1 MTSSPAKKYFA
12 GSPVE
17 YDGWKEW
24 IIPLALFLQGVLTM
38 SPILPVAGIR
48 GVYTYAL
55 VYVISVFAILH
66 GHRKIPKVGVVLA
79 LGLFIGSCLTAFYW
93 HTIKIAF
100 LPYFFIG
107 SVLIAGVASE
117 KDIHRFINLCTIFLL
132 VMLALSWIGFIYVI
146 SGGDSLFSILNLDG
160 RKNIFYLTTFSN
172 WRVHDSIRPSG
183 VFDEPG
189 TMSFLICA
197 LAALRR
203 MYHRDERMSLSMLV
217 AGLVTFS
224 LTHIAFLT
232 LFVFFRSDRTF
243 LRNLMLYLA
252 ICAGVVLVY
261 FFLLKEPI
269 DNAIM
274 WKFKPQPETHTI
286 SGDNRSGQMLEA
298 LSKLSLNVFLWGLD
312 PIGITKVHAFT
323 KKYGPTTAAP
333 LGPLLTS
340 GIFVSF
346 PYYFFLLLVMWQ
358 GFRRKENLIYLAVV
372 LLFLPRPYVTGYSY
386 AVWAML
392 FLFSLQL
399 HLRRVCKHE

>member
-1 MTSSPAKKYFA
+1 MTSSLIKKYFA

-17 YDGWKEW
+17 YVGWKEW

-38 SPILPVAGIR
+38 SPILPLAGIR
-48 GVYTYAL
+48 GTYIYAL
-55 VYVISVFAILH
+55 VYVVSVFAILH

-79 LGLFIGSCLTAFYW
+79 LGLLIGSCLTAFYW
-93 HTIKIAF
+93 RDFKIAF

-107 SVLIAGVASE
+107 SVLIAGVASK

-132 VMLALSWIGFIYVI
+132 IILVLSWIGFIHVI
-146 SGGDSLFSILNLDG
+146 SGGESLFSILNLDG
-160 RKNIFYLTTFSN
+160 RKNTFYLTTFSN

-189 TMSFLICA
+189 TMSFLLCA

-203 MYHRDERMSLSMLV
+203 MYHRGERMSLSMLV

-243 LRNLMLYLA
+243 LRNLSQYLA

-261 FFLLKEPI
+261 FFLLKDPI

-274 WKFKPQPETHTI
+274 WRFKPQPETYTI
-286 SGDNRSGQMLEA
+286 SGDNRSEQVVLA
-298 LSKLSLNVFLWGLD
+298 KSKLSWKVFLWGLD
-312 PIGITKVHAFT
+312 PTGITKVHAFS
-323 KKYGPTTAAP
+323 KKYGPSTATP

-346 PYYFFLLLVMWQ
+346 PYYFFLLFVMWQ

-392 FLFSLQL
+392 FLLSFQWSL
-399 HLRRVCKHE
+399 RGAREHE

>member
-1 MTSSPAKKYFA
+1 MTSSLIKKYFA

-17 YDGWKEW
+17 YVGWKEW

-38 SPILPVAGIR
+38 SPILPLAGIR
-48 GVYTYAL
+48 GTYIYAL
-55 VYVISVFAILH
+55 VYVVSVFAILH

-79 LGLFIGSCLTAFYW
+79 LGLLIGSCLTAFYW
-93 HTIKIAF
+93 RDFKIAF

-107 SVLIAGVASE
+107 SVLIAGVASK

-132 VMLALSWIGFIYVI
+132 IILVLSWIGFIHVI
-146 SGGDSLFSILNLDG
+146 SGGESLFSILNLDG
-160 RKNIFYLTTFSN
+160 RKNTFYLTTFSN

-189 TMSFLICA
+189 TMSFLLCA

-203 MYHRDERMSLSMLV
+203 MYHRGERMSLSMLV

-243 LRNLMLYLA
+243 LRNLSQYLA

-261 FFLLKEPI
+261 FFLLKDPI

-274 WKFKPQPETHTI
+274 WRFKPQPETYTI
-286 SGDNRSGQMLEA
+286 SGDNRSEQVVLA
-298 LSKLSLNVFLWGLD
+298 KSKLSWKVFLWGLD
-312 PIGITKVHAFT
+312 PTGITKVHAFS
-323 KKYGPTTAAP
+323 KKYGPSTATP

-346 PYYFFLLLVMWQ
+346 PYYFFLLFVMWQ